1 MIGIVVT
8 GLIAVTAIFFVFWY
22 FKNQFG
28 KEAEN
33 KFLRL
38 SKEALESNR
47 KEFLALAEQVLER
60 KKTEAKSE
68 LDLQKQAIQSSIA
81 GLKEEL
87 EKYKVLVHE
96 FEQDRTEKYGSLKT
110 QLETTSSATNKLQQ
124 TTNRLTDILGNE
136 KKRGEWGERQAE
148 VIIELCGLIE
158 GKNYK
163 KRAKQDSVSTIPD
176 YTFLLPEHHKVNMDV
191 KFPLDNYT
199 NFVNAEEE
207 IQREHYKKE
216 FLKNVNERIKEIQT
230 RDYINPA
237 ENTLDFVLLFIPN
250 EQVYGFI
257 QENVPDIIDKALKQ
271 KVVLCS
277 PFTLYAMLSVIR
289 QSFENFHYEQATKEI
304 INRINLFLKT
314 YDIFKSRFEK
324 LGKLIEGLESQY
336 EEINTKSFKEL
347 DTKIRRIN
355 DYKSGHIVSLEKNSN
370 DIAEIPQEK
379 INPEETESGN

>member
-1 MIGIVVT
+1 MIIII
-8 GLIAVTAIFFVFWY
+8 GLIIFVAVVLFFALRY
-22 FKNQFG
+22 FKSQFE
-28 KEAEN
+28 KETES
-33 KFLRL
+33 KFSRL

-68 LDLQKQAIQSSIA
+68 LDLQKQAIQLSVE
-81 GLKEEL
+81 GLEGELKE
-87 EKYKVLVHE
+87 YKKLIHE
-96 FEQDRTEKYGSLKT
+96 FEQDRTTKYGSLENELKS
-110 QLETTSSATNKLQQ
+110 TSSATNKLQE
-124 TTNRLTDILGNE
+124 TTNRLTDILGNV

-163 KRAKQDSVSTIPD
+163 KQAKQDSVGTKPD
-176 YTFLLPEHHKVNMDV
+176 YTFLLPDNHRVNMDV
-191 KFPLDNYT
+191 KFSLDNYT
-199 NFVNAEEE
+199 NFVNATEEV
-207 IQREHYKKE
+207 QREHYKKE

-257 QENVPDIIDKALKQ
+257 QENIPDIIDKALKQ

-304 INRINLFLKT
+304 INRINLFSKT
-314 YDIFKSRFEK
+314 YEIFKNRFEK
-324 LGKLIEGLESQY
+324 LGKLIEDLESQY

-355 DYKSGHIVSLEKNSN
+355 DYKSGHIASLEDN
-370 DIAEIPQEK
+370 
-379 INPEETESGN
+379 SGNIIEISKEGIIEEQKVSED